1 MHDEPSGGHTMFLV
15 KMSPNVMK
23 IHSALTDQAMT
34 AKQPEQRTEPPD
46 TVAAPG
52 GHVESNLLHCIW
64 CEMIAQKIDQ
74 ILSTVWKGQQQ
85 G

>member
-1 MHDEPSGGHTMFLV
+1 MFLV

-52 GHVESNLLHCIW
+52 GHVESNLLHCIR
-64 CEMIAQKIDQ
+64 CEMIAQKIYQ